1 MLTQKPRI
9 HSYWQK
15 TGRHVLEAAG
25 VPQPWPAFLKAFTLV
40 SSRAFV
46 LNVYLGLSM
55 VPVAD
60 LFNHT
65 EQHNVQVEVEQAVCL
80 NCGSQC
86 HRRCMGTAPSS
97 RSNEHFDTVDVR
109 CIETISEGEEV
120 INTYGDLCNAQLL
133 CQYGFV
139 LDAKTGRE
147 RCSWDL
153 AVEGEAAQ
161 VRLALAQAGCMEKPQ
176 SLLSRQQAQQDTQPA
191 APSASAKAPCLYF
204 DAWGEPN
211 DALWR
216 LFFLGAL
223 HAKGTAASVEDCKQ
237 VLDWL
242 RAEGRGGPAD
252 GEGASAPTS
261 AALDRVGVASAALAH
276 LARQRLAGLYTSAH
290 EDEVL
295 PLLQQPKGVLRSC
308 VLHALHEMDALHAAA
323 TRMDHLVTQ
332 TRAARVPRDSEAL
345 HS

>member
-120 INTYGDLCNAQLL
+120 INTYGDLCNAQL
-133 CQYGFV
+133 
-139 LDAKTGRE
+139 
-147 RCSWDL
+147 
-153 AVEGEAAQ
+153 
-161 VRLALAQAGCMEKPQ
+161 
-176 SLLSRQQAQQDTQPA
+176 
-191 APSASAKAPCLYF
+191 
-204 DAWGEPN
+204 
-211 DALWR
+211 
-216 LFFLGAL
+216 
-223 HAKGTAASVEDCKQ
+223 
-237 VLDWL
+237 
-242 RAEGRGGPAD
+242 
-252 GEGASAPTS
+252 
-261 AALDRVGVASAALAH
+261 
-276 LARQRLAGLYTSAH
+276 
-290 EDEVL
+290 
-295 PLLQQPKGVLRSC
+295 
-308 VLHALHEMDALHAAA
+308 
-323 TRMDHLVTQ
+323 
-332 TRAARVPRDSEAL
+332 
-345 HS
+345 